1 MIYLLPY
8 LEGSIKSEKSPEEIA
23 RILKSITD
31 SQKSLLRRD
40 TKAEFTGEVTP
51 AGFKVV
57 SNINY
62 RNSFLPV
69 IEGRVRT
76 EEDASLI
83 EIKMRLHP
91 LVRVFLLF
99 WFGMVSFFVLL
110 GIADIIMSGFH
121 VALRLFLPAGGL
133 FTLAY
138 LMVRGGFYLP
148 ARKAMERLENL
159 L

>member
-1 MIYLLPY
+1 MIHLLPY

-57 SNINY
+57 SNI
-62 RNSFLPV
+62 